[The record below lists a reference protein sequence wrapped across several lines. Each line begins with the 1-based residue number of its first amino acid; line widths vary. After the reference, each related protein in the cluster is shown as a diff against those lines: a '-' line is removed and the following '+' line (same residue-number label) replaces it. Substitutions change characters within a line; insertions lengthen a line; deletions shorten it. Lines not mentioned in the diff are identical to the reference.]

1 MYRGS
6 YPWDGSLTMGRYIS
20 RVIVSTEPRSSG
32 RGGPENYR
40 GTPDRRSSGSRGP
53 ENYLMSPERRFSRWR
68 GLENYGLTC
77 CVNAL
82 LQSFI
87 ATPELKFLLNRW
99 DSSSVR
105 EDALNN
111 VPVHLKG
118 VLGAIR
124 DPSCRAPHKDFLR
137 CLDRQHIQLNVQHD
151 ADEVFLA
158 VLNFIHQQMDDKAL
172 ALEIQSL
179 YRLSVELHHQCVECS
194 SNQSLPGPSY
204 LLSLPLHIRHQNN
217 TLKDCLAS
225 FFELQELSGIDNCFC
240 DQCKTRTPFKH
251 GHRILSL
258 PTILCVQLQ
267 RFCYSDSGW
276 MYKLNCS
283 VEFQESLDFQDIC
296 SQDVFSKDFQKNEST
311 KYSLFAVIVHSGF
324 AMFGHYTAFVR
335 STTGSS
341 WFYADD
347 NHVGPVS
354 WEAVRDTY
362 GGDSRT
368 AYMLL
373 YRREPT
379 QTQGGGEGE
388 EQEGERQEGERQEG
402 EKLDGEKQGGEERGG
417 EKQEGEPEREKPE
430 VEKLEGE
437 RREWEKQEREKPEG
451 EKLER
456 ENQGG
461 YKQVGEKQEGEI
473 LEGEKQAGEI
483 LEGEKLESEKLR
495 EKQGG

>member
-1 MYRGS
+1 MSR
-6 YPWDGSLTMGRYIS
+6 GRYPYDRYMGGIFT
-20 RVIVSTEPRSSG
+20 RKNVSTEPRSSG
-32 RGGPENYR
+32 WRGPENYR
-40 GTPDRRSSGSRGP
+40 MTPHGRSSGRRGP
-53 ENYLMSPERRFSRWR
+53 ENNGLTPLRRFSRWR

-87 ATPELKFLLNRW
+87 ATSEMKDLLDRW

-105 EDALNN
+105 EDALDN

-137 CLDRQHIQLNVQHD
+137 CLDRQHIRLNVQHD

-158 VLNFIHQQMDDKAL
+158 VLNFIQQQMDDKVL

-194 SNQSLPGPSY
+194 SNQSPPGSSY

-225 FFELQELSGIDNCFC
+225 FFELQKLSGIDNCFC
-240 DQCKTRTPFKH
+240 DQCKTRTPFTH

-267 RFCYSDSGW
+267 RFRLSDSGW
-276 MYKLNCS
+276 MQKLDCS

-296 SQDVFSKDFQKNEST
+296 SRDVFSKDFQKNEGT
-311 KYSLFAVIVHSGF
+311 KYSLFAVIVHSGS

-335 STTGSS
+335 ATGGSD
-341 WFYADD
+341 WFYANDS
-347 NHVGPVS
+347 HVEPVS
-354 WEAVRDTY
+354 WEAVRETY
-362 GGDSRT
+362 GGRSRT

-388 EQEGERQEGERQEG
+388 EQEGERQEGERREGEVQEG
-402 EKLDGEKQGGEERGG
+402 ERQEGGRRKRKKRGG
-417 EKQEGEPEREKPE
+417 EKQEGE
-430 VEKLEGE
+430 
-437 RREWEKQEREKPEG
+437 KQE
-451 EKLER
+451 
-456 ENQGG
+456 
-461 YKQVGEKQEGEI
+461 GEKQEGAVH
-473 LEGEKQAGEI
+473 EGGRR
-483 LEGEKLESEKLR
+483 EGK
-495 EKQGG
+495 KQGVGGNKKGRNRKGRN

>member
-1 MYRGS
+1 MT
-6 YPWDGSLTMGRYIS
+6 PDGR
-20 RVIVSTEPRSSG
+20 SG
-32 RGGPENYR
+32 R
-40 GTPDRRSSGSRGP
+40 RGP
-53 ENYLMSPERRFSRWR
+53 ENNGLTPERRFPRCR

-87 ATPELKFLLNRW
+87 ATSELKDLLDRW

-105 EDALNN
+105 EDALDN

-137 CLDRQHIQLNVQHD
+137 CLDRQHIRLNVQHD

-158 VLNFIHQQMDDKAL
+158 VLNFIQQQMDDKVL

-194 SNQSLPGPSY
+194 SNQFLPSSSY
-204 LLSLPLHIRHQNN
+204 LLSLPLHIRNQNN

-225 FFELQELSGIDNCFC
+225 FFELQKLSGIDNCFC
-240 DQCKTRTPFKH
+240 DQCKTRTPFTH

-267 RFCYSDSGW
+267 RFRYSDSGW
-276 MYKLNCS
+276 MYKLDCS

-296 SQDVFSKDFQKNEST
+296 SRDVFSKDFQKNEGT
-311 KYSLFAVIVHSGF
+311 KYSLFAVIVHSGT

-335 STTGSS
+335 ATGGSD
-341 WFYADD
+341 WFYANDS
-347 NHVGPVS
+347 HVEPVS
-354 WEAVRDTY
+354 WETVRETY
-362 GGDSRT
+362 GGRSRT

-379 QTQGGGEGE
+379 QTLGGGEGE

-402 EKLDGEKQGGEERGG
+402 EVQEGERPEGEVQEGEKLEGEKQGGEERGG
-417 EKQEGEPEREKPE
+417 EPEREKPE
-430 VEKLEGE
+430 AEKLEGE
-437 RREWEKQEREKPEG
+437 RREGEKQEREKPEG
-451 EKLER
+451 EKLKR

-461 YKQVGEKQEGEI
+461 YKQVGEKQGGEKQDGEI

-495 EKQGG
+495 ENQGG

>member
-1 MYRGS
+1 MSR
-6 YPWDGSLTMGRYIS
+6 GRYPYDQ
-20 RVIVSTEPRSSG
+20 RYMGGVLRRGYVSTVPEPRSSG
-32 RGGPENYR
+32 RGPENYR
-40 GTPDRRSSGSRGP
+40 MTPHGRSSGRRGP
-53 ENYLMSPERRFSRWR
+53 ENNGLTPERRFSRWR

-87 ATPELKFLLNRW
+87 ATSELKDLLDRW

-105 EDALNN
+105 EDALDN

-137 CLDRQHIQLNVQHD
+137 CLDRQQIQLNVQHD

-158 VLNFIHQQMDDKAL
+158 VLNFIQQQMDDKAL

-194 SNQSLPGPSY
+194 SNQPLPGSSY
-204 LLSLPLHIRHQNN
+204 LLSLPLHIRHQSSRN

-225 FFELQELSGIDNCFC
+225 FFELQKLSGIDNCFC
-240 DQCKTRTPFKH
+240 DQCKTRTPFTH

-267 RFCYSDSGW
+267 RFRYSDSGW
-276 MYKLNCS
+276 MQKLDCS

-296 SQDVFSKDFQKNEST
+296 SQDVFSKDFQKNEGT
-311 KYSLFAVIVHSGF
+311 KYSLFAVIVHSGT

-335 STTGSS
+335 ATTGSS

-354 WEAVRDTY
+354 WETVRETY
-362 GGDSRT
+362 GGRSSRT

-388 EQEGERQEGERQEG
+388 EQEGERQEGERQEEEILEG
-402 EKLDGEKQGGEERGG
+402 EKLER
-417 EKQEGEPEREKPE
+417 
-430 VEKLEGE
+430 
-437 RREWEKQEREKPEG
+437 

-461 YKQVGEKQEGEI
+461 
-473 LEGEKQAGEI
+473 
-483 LEGEKLESEKLR
+483 
-495 EKQGG
+495 

>member
-1 MYRGS
+1 
-6 YPWDGSLTMGRYIS
+6 
-20 RVIVSTEPRSSG
+20 
-32 RGGPENYR
+32 
-40 GTPDRRSSGSRGP
+40 
-53 ENYLMSPERRFSRWR
+53 MSPERRFSRWR

-296 SQDVFSKDFQKNEST
+296 SQDVFSKDFQKNEGT
-311 KYSLFAVIVHSGF
+311 KYSLFAVIVHSGT

-335 STTGSS
+335 ATGGSD
-341 WFYADD
+341 WFYANDS
-347 NHVGPVS
+347 HVEPVS
-354 WEAVRDTY
+354 WEAVRETY
-362 GGDSRT
+362 GGRSRT

-388 EQEGERQEGERQEG
+388 EQEGERQEGERREGEVQEG
-402 EKLDGEKQGGEERGG
+402 ERQEGGRRKRKKRGG
-417 EKQEGEPEREKPE
+417 EKQEGE
-430 VEKLEGE
+430 
-437 RREWEKQEREKPEG
+437 KQE
-451 EKLER
+451 
-456 ENQGG
+456 
-461 YKQVGEKQEGEI
+461 GEKQEGAVH
-473 LEGEKQAGEI
+473 EGGRR
-483 LEGEKLESEKLR
+483 EGK
-495 EKQGG
+495 KQGVGGNKKGRNRKGRN

>member
-1 MYRGS
+1 
-6 YPWDGSLTMGRYIS
+6 
-20 RVIVSTEPRSSG
+20 
-32 RGGPENYR
+32 
-40 GTPDRRSSGSRGP
+40 
-53 ENYLMSPERRFSRWR
+53 
-68 GLENYGLTC
+68 
-77 CVNAL
+77 
-82 LQSFI
+82 
-87 ATPELKFLLNRW
+87 
-99 DSSSVR
+99 
-105 EDALNN
+105 
-111 VPVHLKG
+111 
-118 VLGAIR
+118 
-124 DPSCRAPHKDFLR
+124 
-137 CLDRQHIQLNVQHD
+137 
-151 ADEVFLA
+151 
-158 VLNFIHQQMDDKAL
+158 MDDKAL

-179 YRLSVELHHQCVECS
+179 YRLSVELHHQCVECD
-194 SNQSLPGPSY
+194 SNQPLPGSSY
-204 LLSLPLHIRHQNN
+204 LLSLPLHIRNQNN

-225 FFELQELSGIDNCFC
+225 FFELQKLSGIDNYFC
-240 DQCKTRTPFKH
+240 DQCKTRTPFTH

-258 PTILCVQLQ
+258 PPILCVQLQ
-267 RFCYSDSGW
+267 RFRYSDSGW
-276 MYKLNCS
+276 MYKLDCS

-296 SQDVFSKDFQKNEST
+296 SRDVFSKDFQKNEST

-354 WEAVRDTY
+354 WEAVRETY
-362 GGDSRT
+362 GGRSSRT

-379 QTQGGGEGE
+379 LTQGGGEGE
-388 EQEGERQEGERQEG
+388 EQEGERQEGGRQEGERPEGGRQEGERQEGGRQEGGRQEGKRQEEEVQEGGRQEGERQEG
-402 EKLDGEKQGGEERGG
+402 ERQGGDEQGGEKQEGGEQEGERQEG

-437 RREWEKQEREKPEG
+437 RREGEKQEREKPEG

-461 YKQVGEKQEGEI
+461 YKQVGEKQGGEKQGGEKQEGEI

-483 LEGEKLESEKLR
+483 LEGEKLEREKLER
-495 EKQGG
+495 EKLERENQGG